1 MILFRSYDG
10 NPTDRPGFFPVVS
23 PSRQERLAIL
33 EKIGLKVRHNG
44 PQPSIF
50 IRSNMTLPSEIR
62 MKME

>member
-33 EKIGLKVRHNG
+33 GVWLNG
-44 PQPSIF
+44 KPHMS
-50 IRSNMTLPSEIR
+50 S
-62 MKME
+62 